1 MQEARSAAYFTHYTN
16 LFGSLSHQAGD
27 SWSLWLMR
35 LQMMLHWCCGVMISW
50 VMMAV
55 VNYNSFRLFPPDMAS
70 ICFGSLL
77 LWDFSPFWHVG
88 WTPVGHFTSRI
99 AALSTPVRLLHLL
112 LIIACLPHR
121 SVSSSP
127 LSFRPHACEICT
139 CQMLCF
145 PANLCWFLA
154 SYWSVSDSM
163 SVSLEV

>member
-27 SWSLWLMR
+27 SRSLWLMR
-35 LQMMLHWCCGVMISW
+35 LQMMLHWSCGVMMAVW

-55 VNYNSFRLFPPDMAS
+55 VKNSFSSFLLTWRPFALVPSCCTRFLPFLTRRVDFVLVTSLP
-70 ICFGSLL
+70 GSL
-77 LWDFSPFWHVG
+77 PCQH
-88 WTPVGHFTSRI
+88 P
-99 AALSTPVRLLHLL
+99 LHLL

-145 PANLCWFLA
+145 PAKLCGFLA
-154 SYWSVSDSM
+154 SCWSVSDSM